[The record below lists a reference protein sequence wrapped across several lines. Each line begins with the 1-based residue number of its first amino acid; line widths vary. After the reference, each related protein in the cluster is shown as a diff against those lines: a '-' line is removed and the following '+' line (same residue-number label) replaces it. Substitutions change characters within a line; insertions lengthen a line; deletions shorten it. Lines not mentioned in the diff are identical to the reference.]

1 MDTRNVNRGHRAPR
15 GGPSVPP
22 AAPGTPGAAGAEA
35 ARRGS
40 APPPRGGTPAPIAPR
55 PPAAGA
61 SPLPGTQHSPPRA
74 ALPVRARDW
83 QPPMSDRAA
92 GAVVDEAMTYFQK
105 FEKLMADPQ
114 VSQDVTAR
122 MLPGALKAARR
133 ALEAIP
139 HLNIHQLHSVQGEKA
154 RSYLPQKQAVLAS
167 DLAGVLIDTF
177 DAKDAGGKLQ
187 WRMRAAEAARTETA
201 PEFDQELVEYL
212 KSLDGTLAQLEPCMD
227 AASSSIRLL
236 GARPDL
242 KASEGMAQCL
252 REAVVS
258 LTEMRLKRI
267 ERHLDGIRLCIQRL
281 GMAPEL
287 KATPAESA
295 LGALKARAAV
305 QEELMDVLDVLL
317 DARAPASPEKV
328 VQLQGQLD
336 ALLGAARNFVE
347 VAGAQFADGGD
358 DPSAATV
365 RLAPYILHAVAR
377 IASEM
382 EDALGAYKLPRSV
395 ARHVHG
401 TTYLGVA
408 VGLEAARSPERSPE
422 RKVRGTAARGAAP
435 GAPAPPASLTRPSRQ
450 AEAAAAPSRPR
461 KAPPGGGRPSASGAA
476 SASSS
481 GAQEP
486 AHGAVLQLA
495 RDRLGA
501 YRRPPEATVAR
512 LEDVIALGG
521 SLGKDTSV
529 LEAYRN
535 AGSDPLEAGRQM
547 RLALDGWFG
556 HAGRWAGLHEQLRSL
571 PGAAGGAGGA
581 EAKELLRKI
590 DQERIQP
597 LRKLHAQIDALE
609 LDRTRT
615 YPHPRLKHLQH
626 LMDSDPQGG
635 SVRVGAPRR
644 LRAQGDADGRRGT
657 LFEVELRPGPLAN
670 GQPAPP
676 LYVHLHTRQ
685 PVTAEACRSIAFD
698 DLDAIHVKNAEQRGR
713 GRTWELLNDAL
724 DSVHRGPLDARVLE
738 QLQQRMARS

>member
-1 MDTRNVNRGHRAPR
+1 MRA
-15 GGPSVPP
+15 
-22 AAPGTPGAAGAEA
+22 
-35 ARRGS
+35 
-40 APPPRGGTPAPIAPR
+40 
-55 PPAAGA
+55 
-61 SPLPGTQHSPPRA
+61 L
-74 ALPVRARDW
+74 DW
-83 QPPMSDRAA
+83 QPPMSDRVA
-92 GAVVDEAMTYFQK
+92 GAAVDEVMTYFQK
-105 FEKLMADPQ
+105 FEKLMSDPK
-114 VSQDVTAR
+114 VTQDVTTR

-139 HLNIHQLHSVQGEKA
+139 HLNIHQLHSVQGETA
-154 RSYLPQKQAVLAS
+154 QRYLPQKQAVLAG

-177 DAKDAGGKLQ
+177 DVRDAGGKLQ
-187 WRMRAAEAARTETA
+187 RRMQAAEAARREMA

-212 KSLDGTLAQLEPCMD
+212 KGLDGTLAQLDPCMH

-295 LGALKARAAV
+295 LGALKARTAD
-305 QEELMDVLDVLL
+305 QEELLAVLDVLL

-328 VQLQGQLD
+328 VQLQGRLD

-347 VAGAQFADGGD
+347 VAGAQFAGAGD

-365 RLAPYILHAVAR
+365 RLAPHILHAVAR

-401 TTYLGVA
+401 TTYLGVP
-408 VGLEAARSPERSPE
+408 VGLEAVARSPEGSPE
-422 RKVRGTAARGAAP
+422 RGEQGPAARGTAPGVPARSAAP
-435 GAPAPPASLTRPSRQ
+435 PRTARQ
-450 AEAAAAPSRPR
+450 AEAVAAAPSRQR
-461 KAPPGGGRPSASGAA
+461 QAPSGGSRPSASSS
-476 SASSS
+476 SASS
-481 GAQEP
+481 GAPEP
-486 AHGAVLQLA
+486 ARAAVLELA
-495 RDRLGA
+495 RDRLAA
-501 YRRPPEATVAR
+501 YRRPPEAAVAR
-512 LEDVIALGG
+512 LEDVIALG
-521 SLGKDTSV
+521 SSIGKDTSV
-529 LEAYRN
+529 LQAYRD

-556 HAGRWAGLHEQLRSL
+556 HAGRWAGLYGQLQSR
-571 PGAAGGAGGA
+571 PGGAGGAGGA

-597 LRKLHAQIDALE
+597 LRRLHAQIDAVE

-615 YPHPRLKHLQH
+615 YPHPRLRHLQR
-626 LMDSDPQGG
+626 LMDSDPQGR

-644 LRAQGDADGRRGT
+644 LPAQGDADGRRGT
-657 LFEVELRPGPLAN
+657 LFEVELRPGTLAN

-724 DSVHRGPLDARVLE
+724 DSVHRGPLDARVLQ
-738 QLQQRMARS
+738 QLQERMARG